1 MPWWAQGCDTTG
13 KMVISYDNLIRRLW
27 LHGAIFPYETK
38 AGGGAAT
45 ATSASGSGSGGIE
58 TLLNEDGMPP
68 VPHEHWVHRLG
79 FQQEDPV
86 TDFRS
91 GGVLSLALMLHL
103 AESCPDVFRRFVR
116 PDGDAGVLPFG
127 ITSINITDMLSKF
140 LMLAKTVDRMD
151 ALLSQ
156 KPFWR
161 MFADPNAITA
171 CQELAMDMLADVVVE
186 FRQQRGSVTVFD
198 FSSILAKTER
208 RVQFDLLGA
217 GPKTVAELYQVHAKV
232 KLRYQR
238 MLEVEA
244 SGGDAVPVPLGKAA
258 TQLQQQ
264 QRAAPSQQGGP
275 PMRSSTSVS
284 ASSSDPPS
292 SSSPTNADIKD
303 QVMHR
308 ASAIASSATN
318 LAGSVFSR
326 IKGPAFNPLATSNV
340 DVAEDA
346 NVVTASTGS
355 STPPSSEVKA
365 PPIDADTKTSSG
377 AADPAENET
386 PGSGGTQEEDEW
398 VQAGSEISGAVEG
411 MNMFSIED
419 EDDRNL

>member
-1 MPWWAQGCDTTG
+1 MPWWAQGCETTG

-27 LHGAIFPYETK
+27 LHGAIFPYEAK
-38 AGGGAAT
+38 GGSGVGCAA
-45 ATSASGSGSGGIE
+45 SASGSEGIE

-116 PDGDAGVLPFG
+116 PTGDASVLPFG

-238 MLEVEA
+238 MLESEA
-244 SGGDAVPVPLGKAA
+244 SGGDAVPAPLGNA
-258 TQLQQQ
+258 TQQ
-264 QRAAPSQQGGP
+264 QRAALSQGEP
-275 PMRSSTSVS
+275 PRRTS
-284 ASSSDPPS
+284 ASLAASSDPS
-292 SSSPTNADIKD
+292 SSSPTNVDIKD
-303 QVMHR
+303 QVLHR
-308 ASAIASSATN
+308 ASALASSATT

-326 IKGPAFNPLATSNV
+326 MKGPAFNPLSTSNV
-340 DVAEDA
+340 DAAENTNPA
-346 NVVTASTGS
+346 SASTEP
-355 STPPSSEVKA
+355 STVPSSGFALPIEVGDN
-365 PPIDADTKTSSG
+365 PSSG
-377 AADPAENET
+377 AANPSNDDL
-386 PGSGGTQEEDEW
+386 PGSGVTPEEDEW
-398 VQAGSEISGAVEG
+398 VQAGSEINGAVEG
-411 MNMFSIED
+411 LNVFSIED